1 MRLKIY
7 MCRYGH
13 LKYSN
18 DVPDICNICGNK
30 EFTLQKGIQVIIGT
44 GDGEYEL
51 SQKPEHDNSKK

>member
-1 MRLKIY
+1 MGTLNILTMFRIY
-7 MCRYGH
+7 AIYV
-13 LKYSN
+13 
-18 DVPDICNICGNK
+18 DK